1 MVKSAWRRAELQG
14 GYMIDTKAAHD
25 WSADHLSGVLDHGN
39 RQQQRH
45 SLYSREFHYVPLGTV
60 RHKQRVECSALD
72 GIQSNFRF
80 ILTGEKGKVLMG
92 GRSCPCAQC
101 MSFNTPACEG
111 DKNVLGDLLLWSM
124 VQDGGAGSGGTA
136 AREKLVRDLLNKK
149 NRKHKQLK
157 TGTAVVIEGDQPDE
171 PFFLGIIRVAPR
183 EVGAGG
189 EHGTGNFQEPG
200 DWVVG
205 VEYFECDQEYK
216 DGRDGVYLMSK
227 EGDVCAVEVN
237 ECNSE
242 WKKRAGCCPHTRH
255 FGNYAVRAIRDPAN
269 FKMKKIKAKSTAKKD
284 AYCFKSG
291 FHQQIQASLELYR
304 L

>member
-1 MVKSAWRRAELQG
+1 
-14 GYMIDTKAAHD
+14 MIDTKAAHD

-72 GIQSNFRF
+72 GIQSNFRL

-136 AREKLVRDLLNKK
+136 AREKLVR
-149 NRKHKQLK
+149 
-157 TGTAVVIEGDQPDE
+157 V
-171 PFFLGIIRVAPR
+171 
-183 EVGAGG
+183 
-189 EHGTGNFQEPG
+189 
-200 DWVVG
+200 
-205 VEYFECDQEYK
+205 
-216 DGRDGVYLMSK
+216 
-227 EGDVCAVEVN
+227 
-237 ECNSE
+237 
-242 WKKRAGCCPHTRH
+242 AGCWRRTL
-255 FGNYAVRAIRDPAN
+255 N
-269 FKMKKIKAKSTAKKD
+269 
-284 AYCFKSG
+284 
-291 FHQQIQASLELYR
+291 QE
-304 L
+304 